1 PCAVATFYVLPELMC
16 ARRHEGD
23 RTFSN
28 DYLYDTIDL
37 LIVDEAGQTT
47 PPVGGPAFVLA
58 RRALIIG
65 DTEQIEPIYD
75 VPARVDAGNLR
86 ASGLLTSQEEQTS
99 LNPFAKSGRA
109 ASSGSV

>member
-1 PCAVATFYVLPELMC
+1 MAAIKDLADEKRRTGRSVMIPRWRRRMMLTPCAVATFYVLPELMC

-47 PPVGGPAFVLA
+47 PPVGGAAFVLA
-58 RRALIIG
+58 RRA
-65 DTEQIEPIYD
+65 P
-75 VPARVDAGNLR
+75 
-86 ASGLLTSQEEQTS
+86 
-99 LNPFAKSGRA
+99 
-109 ASSGSV
+109 